1 MQFINSNLEKLIK
14 SLSGNDFKYLTEEF
28 DYKNL
33 ELLKQKGAY
42 PYEHMSSFKRFPEEN
57 LPDRESFY
65 SSVKDKTNGK
75 NGEKLDGHISDEDFF
90 DVQQNLEWI

>member
-42 PYEHMSSFKRFPEEN
+42 PYEYMSSFKRFPEEK